1 MADVID
7 TDYSGRPL
15 RPIEELE
22 HDPAPIP
29 EDLLIMVLEDGTQVA
44 QWGDDEYYR
53 IGPDGG
59 PDFKQPVDPKLL
71 S

>member
-1 MADVID
+1 MAELID

-22 HDPAPIP
+22 QGQVPP
-29 EDLLIMVLEDGTQVA
+29 LEDVIVRVLDDGTEVA
-44 QWGDDEYYR
+44 QWGDDEFYR
-53 IGPDGG
+53 LGPDGS
-59 PDFKQPVDPKLL
+59 PDFDQPVDPKLL